1 MRRIRID
8 WDAMI
13 RSLVLVRLGQE
24 LGYES
29 PLAKMVHDSITLALT
44 FVGILG

>member
-1 MRRIRID
+1 MKQID

-24 LGYES
+24 LGTQS
-29 PLAKMVHDSITLALT
+29 PLAKMVHDCITLALT
-44 FVGILG
+44 FLGILG